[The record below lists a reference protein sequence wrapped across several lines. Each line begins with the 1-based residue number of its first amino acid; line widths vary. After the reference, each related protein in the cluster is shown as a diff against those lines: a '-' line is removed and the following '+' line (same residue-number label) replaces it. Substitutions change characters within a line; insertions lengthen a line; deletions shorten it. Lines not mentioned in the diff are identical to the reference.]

1 VQDLSKFCLYSFVLG
16 SVITNISQM
25 LWNWYTI
32 DACFLADSWHIKT
45 KGMFAASCI
54 GVVLLVVA
62 LEFLRR
68 MGKEYDAYILR
79 QYTRRAASLRHVS
92 QQSYTNSKTN
102 SAYEYNSDNC
112 GPDSACS
119 PALPRQQSITFR
131 ASPAQQLTRGLI
143 HAATFGLGYI
153 IMLLAMYFNGFIII
167 SIIIGA
173 FIGKVLCDWMVVR
186 LPLVGHE
193 AEGTNDEALGISEP
207 TVCCG

>member
-1 VQDLSKFCLYSFVLG
+1 VQDLCKFSLNSIQLKLMF
-16 SVITNISQM
+16 TNNTQM

-32 DACFLADSWHIKT
+32 DACFLASSWHIKT

-92 QQSYTNSKTN
+92 RESYTNSKAN
-102 SAYEYNSDNC
+102 DAYEYNSDNC
-112 GPDSACS
+112 GPDAACS
-119 PALPRQQSITFR
+119 PALPRQQFITFR
-131 ASPAQQLTRGLI
+131 ASPAQQLTRGVI

-186 LPLVGHE
+186 LPLVGNE
-193 AEGTNDEALGISEP
+193 SEGSNDEALGISEP

>member
-1 VQDLSKFCLYSFVLG
+1 MQDFSKFIFDNLVLVL
-16 SVITNISQM
+16 VITNTSQM

-32 DACFLADSWHIKT
+32 DACFLASSWHIKT
-45 KGMFAASCI
+45 KGMFAASYI
-54 GVVLLVVA
+54 GVILLVVA
-62 LEFLRR
+62 LEFFRR

-92 QQSYTNSKTN
+92 RDSYNNSKVN
-102 SAYEYNSDNC
+102 SAYEYSEGGC
-112 GPDSACS
+112 GPDAACA
-119 PALPRQQSITFR
+119 PALPRQQYITFR
-131 ASPAQQLTRGLI
+131 ASPAQQLTRGAI
-143 HAATFGLGYI
+143 HAVTFGLGYI

-186 LPLVGHE
+186 LPLEGSGNEGPSNE
-193 AEGTNDEALGISEP
+193 AEGISEP